1 MISKRKIEANRR
13 NATRSTGPL
22 SAAGKS
28 RAAQNARR
36 HGFASTLVDTAP
48 RSKRA
53 ERLALALAGPAPD
66 AHQLYQARIIA
77 EMEIRLALIAEARN
91 GLMMLTNRTLGATT
105 DLTHGWS
112 ATKCWA
118 SDLRR
123 SDVVVTCLRDLRR
136 LDRYEQQARARRNR
150 AIFPITS

>member
-1 MISKRKIEANRR
+1 MMSKRKIEANRR

-53 ERLALALAGPAPD
+53 ERLALALAGAAPD

-91 GLMMLTNRTLGATT
+91 GLLMLTNRTLCATT
-105 DLTHGWS
+105 DLTHGWN
-112 ATKCWA
+112 ATKSWA

-123 SDVVVTCLRDLRR
+123 SDLVVTCLRDLRR

-150 AIFPITS
+150 AIFLISC

>member
-53 ERLALALAGPAPD
+53 ERLALALAGAAPD

-91 GLMMLTNRTLGATT
+91 GLLMLTNRTLCATT
-105 DLTHGWS
+105 DLTHGWN
-112 ATKCWA
+112 ATKSWA

-123 SDVVVTCLRDLRR
+123 SDLVVTCLRDLRR

-150 AIFPITS
+150 AIFLISC